1 MLDDVKL
8 AASLRVI
15 RVTYTRGELL
25 LEAILMIVHAP
36 RHGRRIALHVACLQP
51 HTMHRVVLRAAAAH
65 PTPAPLDWWQG
76 SMTEG
81 LALH

>member
-8 AASLRVI
+8 GASLCAI

-25 LEAILMIVHAP
+25 LEAILMIVHLAMCA
-36 RHGRRIALHVACLQP
+36 RRIALHVACLQP
-51 HTMHRVVLRAAAAH
+51 HAMHRFALRDAAAH
-65 PTPAPLDWWQG
+65 PTPAPSGWWQG

-81 LALH
+81 LAHH